1 LATQRKRE
9 QTTGFPAVRRGVQLL
24 FLVIVCFIGFR
35 FSLFVGPL
43 EKGLLPVV
51 DRPPGV
57 EAFLPI
63 SALVSLKHFVLTGT
77 LNEIHP
83 SGLVLFLIIC
93 ATALIVRKGFCG
105 WVCPFGLLSEYLTKL
120 HFLIFRQGVRLPRWL
135 DRVLRTGKYLLA
147 AFFIW
152 SIFIRMPLESVQGF
166 IYSPYN
172 ILADIKMFRF
182 FSDISMT
189 ALLVILAL
197 VLLSVLIRNFWCRYL
212 CPYGALLGGLS
223 ILSAGRIHYDRAHCS
238 HCGKCEKNC
247 PGLIDIQLG
256 KSTSSLECNA
266 CLQCVDGCPEEGALT
281 FSLFHSRFSMGSIGV
296 GLSIVLLFVGGIAL
310 AKLNG
315 HWQNRVS
322 PGAYHYHMRT
332 QGMVAANEVDNER
345 SKKANMER
353 MIRMMQKM
361 RSEKGRARSQRTD
374 VGGREKQEKSKADK
388 LGSGHA
394 K

>member
-1 LATQRKRE
+1 VAEHAKRNHK
-9 QTTGFPAVRRGVQLL
+9 TGSLAVRRAVQLL

-35 FSLFVGPL
+35 FSQFAGPF
-43 EKGLLPVV
+43 EKGTLPVV

-63 SALVSLKHFVLTGT
+63 SALVSLKYYVLTGT

-93 ATALIVRKGFCG
+93 ATTLIARKGFCA
-105 WVCPFGLLSEYLTKL
+105 WVCPFGLLSEYLAKL
-120 HFLIFRQGVRLPRWL
+120 HFLIFQQGYRPPHWL

-152 SIFIRMPLESVQGF
+152 SIFLRMPLESVRGF

-189 ALLVILAL
+189 ALLVILGL

-212 CPYGALLGGLS
+212 CPYGALLGVLS
-223 ILSAGRIHYDRAHCS
+223 ILSMGRIHHDRTHCS
-238 HCGKCEKNC
+238 NCGECEKHC
-247 PGLIDIQLG
+247 PGLIDIRQG
-256 KSTSSLECNA
+256 KSTYSLECNA
-266 CLQCVDGCPEEGALT
+266 CLQCVNGCPEKGALK
-281 FSLFHSRFSMGSIGV
+281 FSLFNSRFSMGSIGV
-296 GLSIVLLFVGGIAL
+296 GLSLVLLFAGGIAL

-315 HWQNRVS
+315 HWQNQVS
-322 PGAYHYHMRT
+322 RGAYQYHMLT
-332 QGMVAANEVDNER
+332 QGMVAANGVDGER
-345 SKKANMER
+345 SKKAKMER
-353 MIRMMQKM
+353 MIRTMQKM
-361 RSEKGRARSQRTD
+361 RSEKASRVPGTMMPMNP
-374 VGGREKQEKSKADK
+374 EDK
-388 LGSGHA
+388 
-394 K
+394 